1 MANFNA
7 HLTGGAIA
15 GITAAGGA
23 LAMGWVKPLPA
34 LAVAAVGFVAALA
47 PDVDHDHGRPIRY
60 VFGLAT
66 LLLPSATLYR
76 VAPLTETPQLAVGSW
91 VLMALAVAFPIRWV
105 FTKMTVHR
113 GIFHSVPA
121 TLIFGCLMFLV
132 AARREAALGM
142 QLAVGVAG
150 ALGYFAHL
158 LLDELWAV
166 DFNGRKVRVKK
177 SFGTAI
183 QLWGVSAPS
192 SLLAYGLL
200 LALAPLVYQN
210 LQGAELT
217 EQTYDRWVLRD
228 QAPESMRPITRTLR
242 RKLHRL
248 PDGPKGGPQ
257 APKKINPGR

>member
-1 MANFNA
+1 MANFTA
-7 HLTGGAIA
+7 HLPGGVGA
-15 GITAAGGA
+15 GLSAAGGA

-132 AARREAALGM
+132 AARLEVGEAVTEA
-142 QLAVGVAG
+142 
-150 ALGYFAHL
+150 
-158 LLDELWAV
+158 E
-166 DFNGRKVRVKK
+166 
-177 SFGTAI
+177 
-183 QLWGVSAPS
+183 SA
-192 SLLAYGLL
+192 
-200 LALAPLVYQN
+200 
-210 LQGAELT
+210 
-217 EQTYDRWVLRD
+217 RD
-228 QAPESMRPITRTLR
+228 QIAAFRVLVERRRPELGGRWTG
-242 RKLHRL
+242 L
-248 PDGPKGGPQ
+248 PDGEFAGKMGALEGL
-257 APKKINPGR
+257 IGEIE